1 MHTLTGAI
9 PSLTCRTST
18 LGPWLE
24 FPVCH
29 ARVPSVER
37 ELEATGRHSTYGN
50 HQGGSD
56 RRPNH
61 SEYGSELCATGTV
74 TGRCHDGLWVGGEYL
89 QYGET
94 LQPSLLVR
102 ERGQGEFSQ
111 RERCIGLGS
120 GGKFCEKDGPLI
132 SRKTFRYFFFV

>member
-1 MHTLTGAI
+1 MHTLTDAI
-9 PSLTCRTST
+9 PSCFCRTST

-29 ARVPSVER
+29 ARVPPVER

-61 SEYGSELCATGTV
+61 PEYGSELCATGTV
-74 TGRCHDGLWVGGEYL
+74 TGRCHDGLWVGGEHL
-89 QYGET
+89 KYGET
-94 LQPSLLVR
+94 LQPGLLVR

-111 RERCIGLGS
+111 RER
-120 GGKFCEKDGPLI
+120 
-132 SRKTFRYFFFV
+132 